1 MLFKSGR
8 INAVTKFFCRKIWQ
22 RCIRRYLRAVE
33 NEDGEDDEVEDI
45 CDFDMRELDEAD
57 EDDGMEF
64 HDSNVGLDFKLQDL
78 NLQDYQ
84 GLDELEEGDEEFDED
99 VEEEIHT

>member
-22 RCIRRYLRAVE
+22 RCIRAVE

-64 HDSNVGLDFKLQDL
+64 HDSNVGLDFKLQGL

-84 GLDELEEGDEEFDED
+84 GLDELE
-99 VEEEIHT
+99 